1 MNLATV
7 MKEYADQIGGTF
19 TEYDQE
25 KSIVIVPLK
34 DNRFQTVL
42 AVTEKSRVSGKVKAI
57 FKSKVC
63 DLTEKI
69 NTMDLLSK
77 HSHFDYSKFTNDDN
91 QLKIEASCLVDS
103 TTEEE
108 LKAMLQEVAQL
119 ADHYEYQF
127 TGKDIH

>member
-1 MNLATV
+1 MNLAQV
-7 MKEYADQIGGTF
+7 MKQYADQIGGTF

-42 AVTEKSRVSGKVKAI
+42 AVTEKSRVSGKVKAV

-63 DLTEKI
+63 DLTENI
-69 NTMDLLSK
+69 NIKDLLAQ
-77 HSHFDYSKFTNDDN
+77 HANFDYSKFTNDDN
-91 QLKIEASCLVDS
+91 QLKVEASCLVDS
-103 TTEEE
+103 ATEEE

-119 ADHYEYQF
+119 ADHYELQF